1 MPERKLTRGAFL
13 FVVVVLGLVMAG
25 CEQTTINQIKADPG
39 RYANKEVTI
48 AGEVVNSYSVIGTG
62 GYELDDGTGKLL
74 IIAKSGAPRKGA
86 KVVVKGNIKDGY
98 DMGALIKVL
107 PDIFKSGLVMIES
120 SHKAR

>member
-48 AGEVVNSYSVIGTG
+48 AGEVVNS
-62 GYELDDGTGKLL
+62 
-74 IIAKSGAPRKGA
+74 
-86 KVVVKGNIKDGY
+86 
-98 DMGALIKVL
+98 
-107 PDIFKSGLVMIES
+107 
-120 SHKAR
+120 